1 MTVLMSIGKAFVLH
15 FAVFFFDFNKIMN
28 HIVDSP
34 NIVIVMSLSIFF
46 CIVNKD
52 EFLEIML
59 FFAIIEG
66 SLFAGCSLIV
76 VFLLITAVGILV
88 MVYKIYKLLI
98 YVAVVMEVLKRLKNL
113 MALLGLDKEA
123 DAFFHEALLRHEW
136 SRNLC
141 SMSFNR

>member
-1 MTVLMSIGKAFVLH
+1 MTVLMSSGKAFVLH

-59 FFAIIEG
+59 FFVIIEV

-123 DAFFHEALLRHEW
+123 EAFFREALLRHE
-136 SRNLC
+136 
-141 SMSFNR
+141 